1 MRHEEPLVRLG
12 ESANA
17 LSVSPIVNTKGY
29 HDAFRAMPLPA
40 AVVEAAYRQAGRIL
54 SATDGTEFEYLVAID
69 ARTGALVADN
79 LDALPMVRRRTAFRE
94 SDVDKIWA
102 RENGVVLIH
111 NHPMSFQPSFRDVMT
126 AAEHVVVVASVV
138 IGHDGSVW
146 YVAVDDP
153 TIAGKLADAYN
164 EIKDSLGDFAES
176 MVLKTVLNEDNG
188 KHVDW
193 RRMR

>member
-1 MRHEEPLVRLG
+1 MRHEEPLVRLE

-102 RENGVVLIH
+102 CENGVVLIH

-126 AAEHVVVVASVV
+126 AAEHVVVVASIV

-146 YVAVDDP
+146 YVAVDDSA
-153 TIAGKLADAYN
+153 IAGKLAEAYN
-164 EIKDSLGDFAES
+164 GYKDHLGDFAES
-176 MVLKTVLNEDNG
+176 AALRAVVKRDNG

>member
-17 LSVSPIVNTKGY
+17 LSVSPIVNAKGY
-29 HDAFRAMPLPA
+29 HDAFRAMPLPVPVA
-40 AVVEAAYRQAGRIL
+40 EAAYRQAGRIL
-54 SATDGTEFEYLVAID
+54 SATDGTEFEHLVAID
-69 ARTGALVADN
+69 ARTGASVTDN
-79 LDALPMVRRRTAFRE
+79 LDVLPMVRRKTAFRE
-94 SDVDKIWA
+94 SDVDKIRA
-102 RENGVVLIH
+102 CENSIVLIH

-126 AAEHVVVVASVV
+126 AAEHAIVVASIV

-153 TIAGKLADAYN
+153 AIAGELADAYN
-164 EIKDSLGDFAES
+164 EYRDYLGDFAES
-176 MVLKTVLNEDNG
+176 AALRAVVRKDGG